1 MAAINSTRELAKI
14 RAKIDIQQQ
23 IVSQLE
29 TDLQLAIVGGFGTS
43 SRTLDV
49 ILADIQTMYTGAPD
63 GAALAAAMRKGND
76 QLDLNG
82 NGSGEEV
89 PESEIIRNMLGQA
102 RSLLG
107 ELRIEEQSWNQEV
120 NEEKARRKD
129 LTELAKG

>member
-29 TDLQLAIVGGFGTS
+29 SYLQQAIVGGTPG
-43 SRTLDV
+43 TLDSV
-49 ILADIQTMYTGAPD
+49 IADVQTLYTGAPD
-63 GAALAAAMRKGND
+63 GAILAAAFKKGND
-76 QLDLNG
+76 QLNLNG
-82 NGSGEEV
+82 NNTGTDEMAEQH
-89 PESEIIRNMLGQA
+89 ILRNMLGQA

-107 ELRIEEQSWNQEV
+107 ELRVEEQGWNQEV

>member
-14 RAKIDIQQQ
+14 RAKIDAQQQ

-29 TDLQLAIVGGFGTS
+29 QDLQMVILGSNT
-43 SRTLDV
+43 RTLGNIVADV
-49 ILADIQTMYTGAPD
+49 QSIYGGVPD
-63 GAALAAAMRKGND
+63 GSILSAAFSKGND
-76 QLDLNG
+76 QLDQNR
-82 NGSGEEV
+82 NNNYDETAEQH
-89 PESEIIRNMLGQA
+89 IIRNMLAQA

-107 ELRIEEQSWNQEV
+107 ELRVEEQGWNQEV